1 MCEFQYL
8 SELYDGQISDVCKSV
23 VGQIA
28 HLSEMEEMTRRG
40 GDE

>member
-23 VGQIA
+23 GQIA
-28 HLSEMEEMTRRG
+28 HLSEMEEMTSRG